1 MKNNEI
7 LVIYGQNMA
16 EMAATLARK
25 ANLAALIGERK
36 SRIGIKPNLVLDAP
50 ASDGATTHA
59 EVAEG
64 LIDYLQGEG
73 FGDITI
79 LEGAWVGAKTARAFD
94 LCGYSNLAARKG
106 VKLVDTQ
113 KDRYIKRNSDGLE
126 LEISQTAAGLDF
138 LISLPVMKGHC
149 QTGITCALKNAKG
162 LISNAEKRRFHA
174 LGLHRPIAAL
184 NATLPTHFV
193 MVDAICGDLDFEEG
207 GNPVV
212 SNRMFAARD
221 PVLCDAFVAREMGY
235 ALAEVPYIGM
245 AAALG
250 VGSSDLENAIIREI
264 NAGQEGGA
272 APAPTGKARRLAAY
286 VQEDGACSACYAALV
301 RGLSRLTEGER
312 RALDGKVCIGQGYRG
327 KSGRLGVGTCTV
339 EFAQCAPGC
348 PPNATDVVAMLK
360 NARNSK

>member
-16 EMAATLARK
+16 EMADALARR
-25 ANLAALIGERK
+25 ADLAALIGERK
-36 SRIGIKPNLVLDAP
+36 SRIGLKPNLVLDAP
-50 ASDGATTHA
+50 ASDGATTHV
-59 EVAEG
+59 EMAEG
-64 LIDYLQGEG
+64 LVDYLQGEG
-73 FGDITI
+73 FCDITI
-79 LEGAWVGAKTARAFD
+79 LEGAWVGAKTARAFEV
-94 LCGYSNLAARKG
+94 CGYADLAARKG

-113 KDRYIKRNSDGLE
+113 KDRYIKRKIDGLE
-126 LEISQTAAGLDF
+126 LEISQAAAGLDF

-184 NATLPTHFV
+184 NAALPTHFA

-245 AAALG
+245 AAELG
-250 VGSSDLENAIIREI
+250 VGSADLENAQIREI
-264 NAGQEGGA
+264 NAGQEGGT

-286 VQEDGACSACYAALV
+286 VQEDSACSACYAALV

-312 RALDGKVCIGQGYRG
+312 RALGGKVCIGQGYRG
-327 KSGRLGVGTCTV
+327 QGGRLGVGTCTAG
-339 EFAQCAPGC
+339 FARHVPGC
-348 PPNATDVVAMLK
+348 PPSATDVVNMLK
-360 NARNSK
+360 NIENQK